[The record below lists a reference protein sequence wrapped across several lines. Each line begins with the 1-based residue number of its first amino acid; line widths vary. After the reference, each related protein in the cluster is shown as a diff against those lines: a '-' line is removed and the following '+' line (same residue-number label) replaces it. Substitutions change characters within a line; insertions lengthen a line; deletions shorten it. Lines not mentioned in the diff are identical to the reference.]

1 MIPKGFVA
9 LGYINSFAPHV
20 HSNVKRPFVGNGDHR
35 ERYFRA
41 GIQPLSAGIKVLEDK
56 SCTSPEGDSTLL
68 LPKRLFCLL

>member
-20 HSNVKRPFVGNGDHR
+20 HSNLKRPFVGNGDQR